1 MEYKSVSSIVWFKIV
16 QLSRSATDDIG
27 AFEVAFLSS
36 RKIKP
41 TLAVER
47 KTSFEDRFSVSI
59 DSDTWR
65 KRKGRPRR
73 EMAQR
78 RSLKR
83 RKFSREEG
91 EEVVREERMEMMP
104 TAMPSTFVPMPC
116 CFSAPSTAP
125 MGATASYILIMET
138 QNRIKLKTD

>member
-1 MEYKSVSSIVWFKIV
+1 
-16 QLSRSATDDIG
+16 
-27 AFEVAFLSS
+27 
-36 RKIKP
+36 
-41 TLAVER
+41 
-47 KTSFEDRFSVSI
+47 
-59 DSDTWR
+59 
-65 KRKGRPRR
+65 
-73 EMAQR
+73 MAQR

-91 EEVVREERMEMMP
+91 EEVVREGRMEMMP